1 MVNRLNKSYT
11 YDATNS
17 IGNHKLENGHVIH
30 FVHVE
35 THATCHFKAFLTS
48 WTDQFK
54 QDWKDY
60 TTVGRMDP
68 IKVYSRTSREI
79 IFSFTVP
86 SYSLEEA
93 AFNLQQVQTLI
104 QMSYPT
110 FETVNLGSGENV
122 GQSNTTS
129 TGDAAT
135 ASTSA
140 AVDKITSPQIN
151 QSYNSISTMV
161 SPPFFRIKFANW
173 LNDPS
178 KDLGMTAR
186 EAMESGLYGVINN
199 VKFEPDLTE
208 AGGFFGAN
216 DLYERSETS
225 RQRTEAVLV
234 PKTLKVDIN
243 FSVLHTNQLGYDAS
257 TKLARTPSY
266 PYNAGAIYSKARTIK
281 VK

>member
-1 MVNRLNKSYT
+1 M
-11 YDATNS
+11 DPTNS

-30 FVHVE
+30 FVHVA

-68 IKVYSRTSREI
+68 IKIYARTSRELT
-79 IFSFTVP
+79 FGFNVP

-110 FETVNLGSGENV
+110 FETVNLGTNNISGQNNT
-122 GQSNTTS
+122 SNP
-129 TGDAAT
+129 GDPAA

-140 AVDKITSPQIN
+140 AVDKITSPQAN
-151 QSYNSISTMV
+151 LSYSSISTMV

-178 KDLGMTAR
+178 KDPNMNAR
-186 EAMESGLYGVINN
+186 EAMDSGLYGVINN
-199 VKFEPDLTE
+199 VKFEPDLSE
-208 AGGFFGAN
+208 NGGFFGGA
-216 DLYERSETS
+216 DLYPRTASS
-225 RQRTEAVLV
+225 PKRTEAVLI
-234 PKTLKVDIN
+234 PKLLKVDIN
-243 FSVLHTNQLGYDAS
+243 FTVLHTNELGYDAN
-257 TKLARTPSY
+257 TKTARTPSY
-266 PYNAGAIYSKARTIK
+266 PYNARKILDKVRTIK